1 MSDSRTVRA
10 TDRVDIEHLSFFI
23 AHCFGVRCFDV
34 HCSLFIVHCS
44 QKVIPV
50 SETLKQIDR
59 ELIKLL
65 GKRIS
70 CLTRSQHN
78 GRGDRSDVTSLL
90 AKAGI
95 PEFVWQN
102 LTINCAAASTPTSM
116 SQTVKPRR
124 VTIIGGRG
132 QMGRFFVEQ
141 LSSSGHYVDILGRD
155 GWDNAPQLL
164 GKADLV
170 IVSVPIEQ
178 TVPIIEKTARYL
190 DASTT
195 LADVTSIKTPIVQA
209 MIDRHPGPVVGLHP
223 MFGPGVDSFLS
234 QNVVVCPGRHQPAYQ
249 WFLDFIA
256 TRGGKLIW
264 CTPKEH
270 DQMMAIV
277 QAIRHFSTFALGAF
291 LAEEQID
298 LSRSLDFASPL
309 YRMQLDLV
317 GRLFAGDASLYLNV
331 MLLEERPKVV
341 SRLAA
346 TYTRLAELVAK
357 GDRAALSEE
366 FETACSFFGQE
377 TCRALEESNY
387 MIDSLSCLL
396 AANEIATDKGL
407 LDESAISRAS

>member
-1 MSDSRTVRA
+1 M
-10 TDRVDIEHLSFFI
+10 
-23 AHCFGVRCFDV
+23 
-34 HCSLFIVHCS
+34 
-44 QKVIPV
+44 
-50 SETLKQIDR
+50 SETLEQIDR

-70 CLTRSQHN
+70 CLMRSQN
-78 GRGDRSDVTSLL
+78 ACSDRSDVTGLL

-102 LTINCAAASTPTSM
+102 LTINCAAASTPTS
-116 SQTVKPRR
+116 SSKTDKPQR
-124 VTIIGGRG
+124 VTVIGGRG

-141 LSSSGHYVDILGRD
+141 LSSFGHYVDILGRD
-155 GWDNAPQLL
+155 GWGNAPQLL

-178 TVPIIEKTARYL
+178 TVAIIEKTARYL
-190 DASTT
+190 EASTT

-209 MIDRHPGPVVGLHP
+209 MLDCHSGPVLGLHP

-234 QNVVVCPGRHQPAYQ
+234 QNVVVCPGRQQQAYQ

-256 TRGGKLIW
+256 SRGGKLIW
-264 CTPKEH
+264 STPEEH
-270 DQMMAIV
+270 DRVMVIV

-291 LAEEQID
+291 LAEEEID
-298 LSRSLDFASPL
+298 LSRTLDFASPL

-331 MLLEERPKVV
+331 MLQEERPQVV
-341 SRLAA
+341 NRLAA
-346 TYTRLAELVAK
+346 TYTRLAELVVR

-366 FETACSFFGQE
+366 FEVACSFFGQE
-377 TCRALEESNY
+377 SCRAIEESNY

-396 AANEIATDKGL
+396 AANDIARDKAL
-407 LDESAISRAS
+407 LDNSAISPATN